1 MLLIFYSFV
10 LAGQG
15 EFMANIEHD
24 ENGFTCEC
32 GLRNDYPGYVQAHWS
47 VKLSYSCACHR
58 RYILYRGTVV
68 KTSRESAEI
77 FDSEAF
83 GD

>member
-1 MLLIFYSFV
+1 MMS
-10 LAGQG
+10 
-15 EFMANIEHD
+15 IEHD

-32 GLRNDYPGYVQAHWS
+32 GLRNDFPGYVQAHWS
-47 VKLSYSCACHR
+47 VKLAYSCACHR
-58 RYILYRGTVV
+58 QYVLYKGTVV
-68 KTSRESAEI
+68 MTSRDMQEV